1 MVVQSQVLT
10 EEHHRRPKSI
20 GGTDAP
26 SNISYVPA
34 RLHKYW
40 HTLFGNMNPFQIRD
54 ELNEWFAP
62 KRKKVICKFING
74 SKVVHTGGQQT
85 KNKNKRQKA
94 FESLF
99 KDMTFPQAIDY
110 INSVWLDS
118 SYHFYILS
126 K

>member
-1 MVVQSQVLT
+1 MAAPQILT

-26 SNISYVPA
+26 SNISFVPA
-34 RLHKYW
+34 KLHKCW
-40 HTLFGNMNPFQIRD
+40 HTLFGNMNAFQIKD
-54 ELNEWFAP
+54 ELNQWFAP
-62 KRKKVICKFING
+62 KRKRVVCKFING
-74 SKVVHTGGQQT
+74 SKVSIQGGQQT

-94 FESLF
+94 FDMLF
-99 KDMTFPQAIDY
+99 KNMTFSEAIDY
-110 INSVWLDS
+110 INSVWLDG

>member
-1 MVVQSQVLT
+1 MVAHQTLT

-34 RLHKYW
+34 KLHKFW
-40 HTLFGNMNPFQIRD
+40 HILFGNMNAFQIRD
-54 ELNEWFAP
+54 ELNEWFTP
-62 KRKKVICKFING
+62 KRKKVVCKFING
-74 SKVVHTGGQQT
+74 SKVIQKGGQQT
-85 KNKNKRQKA
+85 KKKSKREKA
-94 FESLF
+94 FQSLF